1 MSELNDLLTTRE
13 LQRWRLI
20 LGEAAETTLCGL
32 DDNARQIDH
41 ALEWLYGRDPE
52 RLQRGE
58 RSGGL
63 GGSNLTT
70 PEWINSIHTLFP
82 QQVIERL
89 ESDAVL
95 RYGIEDVVT
104 NLDVL
109 ERMQPSESLLRAVLH
124 TKHLMNPEVLAAAR
138 RIVCQVVEEIMARL
152 AKEVRQ
158 AFSGV
163 RDRRRRSFIPLA
175 RNFDF
180 KSTLRANL
188 QHWHPQHG
196 KLYIESPRF
205 NSRIKRQSEQW
216 QLVLLVDQSGSMVD
230 SVIHSAV
237 MAACL
242 WQLPGIRTHL
252 VAFDTSVVD
261 LTADVADPVELLMK
275 VQLGGGTN
283 IASAVEYGRQLIEQ
297 PAKSV
302 IILVSDFYE
311 GGSSSL
317 LTHQVKKCVQS
328 GIKVLGLAALDS
340 TATPCYDRDTAQ
352 ALVAKGITIE
362 LFCAPGEIPSARLPM
377 SDVRFYS
384 RSSIRFARCDCIE
397 GTLCEHVV
405 LAVQAFVEAK
415 AQQAEFNHLIW
426 QMRSEHVTSSDDPFA
441 SEEGNACRQY
451 VQQLS
456 QTLWLGG
463 ISQPLIHY
471 EAAFNRALQ
480 AAETCN
486 WRWVSESLRQL
497 RASVDAFH
505 ASASHYNAGECL
517 HLLAALNS
525 RLNCAQEMA
534 RRDSIGEVPPVPWRT
549 VVGSGIAGE
558 AKLDHLRL
566 VSLGMRCWQ
575 DIEHYGLRIWFT
587 VPDTGSILHLS
598 RSWPR
603 SEQENSPA
611 ATRRLFSFQAG
622 ALAGGQIVSQA
633 AKRSAD
639 GELLLATRNR
649 LSSVVPLSPDAWQML
664 SAPLRQ
670 PGIVALR
677 EYLRQRPPACIRPLN
692 QVDNL
697 FILPVAECISL
708 GWDSSRQ
715 TLDAQVISG
724 EGEDNLLTLSLPAS
738 ASAPYAVE
746 RMAALLQQTDDP
758 VCLVSGFVSF
768 VDGQLTLEPQVMMT
782 KTRAWALDAETAP
795 VAPLPSA
802 SVLPVPSTAHQLLVR
817 CQALLIQLLHNGWRY
832 QEQSAISQAELL
844 ANDLTAVGFYR
855 LAHVLGQFRNTE
867 SEARVEA
874 INNGVLLC
882 EQLFPMLQQ
891 QG

>member
-1 MSELNDLLTTRE
+1 MNSLRPELLELTPQALTALSNAGFVKRSLKE
-13 LQRWRLI
+13 LENGNVPEISHENGALI
-20 LGEAAETTLCGL
+20 AT
-32 DDNARQIDH
+32 
-41 ALEWLYGRDPE
+41 
-52 RLQRGE
+52 
-58 RSGGL
+58 
-63 GGSNLTT
+63 
-70 PEWINSIHTLFP
+70 F
-82 QQVIERL
+82 
-89 ESDAVL
+89 SD
-95 RYGIEDVVT
+95 
-104 NLDVL
+104 
-109 ERMQPSESLLRAVLH
+109 
-124 TKHLMNPEVLAAAR
+124 
-138 RIVCQVVEEIMARL
+138 
-152 AKEVRQ
+152 
-158 AFSGV
+158 GV
-163 RDRRRRSFIPLA
+163 RTQLA
-175 RNFDF
+175 NGQALKEAQCTCGASGMCRHRVMLVLSYQRLCATAQPTEKKEEEWDPAIWL
-180 KSTLRANL
+180 KELANL
-188 QHWHPQHG
+188 PDAT
-196 KLYIESPRF
+196 R
-205 NSRIKRQSEQW
+205 KR
-216 QLVLLVDQSGSMVD
+216 
-230 SVIHSAV
+230 
-237 MAACL
+237 
-242 WQLPGIRTHL
+242 
-252 VAFDTSVVD
+252 
-261 LTADVADPVELLMK
+261 
-275 VQLGGGTN
+275 
-283 IASAVEYGRQLIEQ
+283 
-297 PAKSV
+297 
-302 IILVSDFYE
+302 
-311 GGSSSL
+311 
-317 LTHQVKKCVQS
+317 
-328 GIKVLGLAALDS
+328 
-340 TATPCYDRDTAQ
+340 AQ

-415 AQQAEFNHLIW
+415 TQQAEFTHLIW

-441 SEEGNACRQY
+441 SEEGKTCRQY

-456 QTLWLGG
+456 QALWLGG
-463 ISQPLIHY
+463 ISQPPIHY
-471 EAAFNRALQ
+471 EAAFSRAQQ
-480 AAETCN
+480 AAERCN

-505 ASASHYNAGECL
+505 ARASHYHAGECL
-517 HLLAALNS
+517 RQLAALNS
-525 RLNCAQEMA
+525 RLNCVQEMA
-534 RRDSIGEVPPVPWRT
+534 RRDSIGEVPPMPWRT
-549 VVGSGIAGE
+549 VVGAGIAGE

-575 DIEHYGLRIWFT
+575 DIEQYGLRIWFT
-587 VPDTGSILHLS
+587 DPDTGSILHLS
-598 RSWPR
+598 RSWQR

-622 ALAGGQIVSQA
+622 ALAGGQIISQA

-724 EGEDNLLTLSLPAS
+724 EGEDNVLTLSLPAS
-738 ASAPYAVE
+738 ACSPFAVE

-758 VCLVSGFVSF
+758 VSLVSGFVSF
-768 VDGQLTLEPQVMMT
+768 VEGQLTLEPRVMMT

-802 SVLPVPSTAHQLLVR
+802 SVLPVPPTAHQLLMR

-832 QEQSAISQAELL
+832 QEQSAIGEAELL

-874 INNGVLLC
+874 MNNGVLLC